1 MLLEKNTTA
10 NILEITMT
18 IKENHPELSKY
29 LNEMGITLP
38 DVANPVMTHKVLQE
52 YYNSLQALLNTYK
65 PNP

>member
-1 MLLEKNTTA
+1 MLSEQKTTD

-18 IKENHPELSKY
+18 IREHHPELSKY

-65 PNP
+65 PHP